1 MRVLNRVADVGNRL
15 PDPSTLFALLAIGV
29 MVLSAVLAGQSVE
42 LMERDGTMATREVQS
57 LLGSTG
63 IRWIF
68 DNMIL
73 NFTSFAPLGSVL
85 TVMLGIGIAE
95 RTGLIAAGLRYLV
108 QSVPASMMTA
118 TLVFAGVMS
127 SMAAD
132 AGYVV
137 LTPLG
142 AVLFAGLGR
151 HPLAGLAAAFAGVSG
166 GFSANLLITGLD
178 PLLAGLSTEAAR
190 MVDPEYT
197 VYATA
202 NWYFMVASTFLIT
215 LVGTLVTTRIV
226 EPMLGPWNPANG
238 QGGDNG
244 AAAPDG
250 QNERPEHPDVLE
262 PSVVTS
268 ADVAPAKSFGVSE
281 QQAFVYAM
289 GSALLVLLGIVWL
302 ATAGASPLRDPVEDG
317 QAAMDALHPFFE
329 AIELLIAVLFA
340 VPAVVFGWLNGTVR
354 SDRDVARMMTETM
367 ATMGAYIVLA
377 FAAAQFVA
385 FFNWTNLG
393 AVTAVRGAD
402 LLVSL
407 QLTGFPLLLAFIVV
421 SALMNLVMGS
431 ASAKWAFMAPIFVP
445 MLMMMG
451 FSPEATQAAYRVGDS
466 VTNVISPLLPYVPII
481 IIFGRRYDRNMG
493 MGTLM
498 ATMLPYS
505 VAFAIAW
512 TALLGIWLGL
522 DIPLGPGVS
531 ASWSAGQ

>member
-1 MRVLNRVADVGNRL
+1 MSTASTPPRPSLLMRVLNRVADVGNRL

-250 QNERPEHPDVLE
+250 RNERPEHPDVLE

-329 AIELLIAVLFA
+329 D
-340 VPAVVFGWLNGTVR
+340 TTQSR
-354 SDRDVARMMTETM
+354 
-367 ATMGAYIVLA
+367 
-377 FAAAQFVA
+377 QC
-385 FFNWTNLG
+385 
-393 AVTAVRGAD
+393 
-402 LLVSL
+402 
-407 QLTGFPLLLAFIVV
+407 
-421 SALMNLVMGS
+421 
-431 ASAKWAFMAPIFVP
+431 AK
-445 MLMMMG
+445 
-451 FSPEATQAAYRVGDS
+451 PES
-466 VTNVISPLLPYVPII
+466 
-481 IIFGRRYDRNMG
+481 
-493 MGTLM
+493 
-498 ATMLPYS
+498 
-505 VAFAIAW
+505 
-512 TALLGIWLGL
+512 
-522 DIPLGPGVS
+522 
-531 ASWSAGQ
+531 